1 MFCRSTRL
9 GTGKSGF
16 LAPCL
21 FIRDIEIYPF
31 LFRSSL
37 PTRLFRW
44 RSLFYGCHEATKV
57 GLERGERLL
66 GGPVERSLDLLK
78 PLPNLRSTALSLYW
92 FDKKQSP
99 EGQEDGPGCQSRS
112 YRKSRSRRATGA
124 ARSLGGGYETEA
136 NGPR

>member
-16 LAPCL
+16 LASCL

-37 PTRLFRW
+37 PTRLFRR
-44 RSLFYGCHEATKV
+44 RSLFYRCDEATKV

-66 GGPVERSLDLLK
+66 GGPVERNLDFLED
-78 PLPNLRSTALSLYW
+78 LPNLRSIRLSLHEP
-92 FDKKQSP
+92 DEKQYP
-99 EGQEDGPGCQSRS
+99 
-112 YRKSRSRRATGA
+112 K
-124 ARSLGGGYETEA
+124 
-136 NGPR
+136 